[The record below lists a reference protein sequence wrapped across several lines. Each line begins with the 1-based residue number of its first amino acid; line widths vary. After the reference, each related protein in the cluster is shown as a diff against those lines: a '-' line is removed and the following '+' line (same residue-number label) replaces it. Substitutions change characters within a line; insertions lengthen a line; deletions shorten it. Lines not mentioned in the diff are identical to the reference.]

1 MIRAVVKDGTRPE
14 PLPPETRTVGQVVAE
29 AMRLY
34 GRRFWHSLALGV
46 GPAAL
51 ELGRIEL
58 PRPVREL
65 FVLGAGPLLL
75 SASHVGAPL
84 LAREERRGR
93 VALPLTVGVPA
104 FVPLV
109 VSRLYVSPA
118 IYLFSLAWFALLA
131 LAVPAVL
138 VEGRGVAAAYPRA
151 VRLAR
156 ADYVHALGAVA
167 ALAIVIVVSL
177 VALLVLL
184 TGFGDQGGRTA
195 AFLALLVLSPVFFLG
210 AALLYDDQ
218 AARER
223 LRGARALGGE
233 PTR

>member
-1 MIRAVVKDGTRPE
+1 MRDATRPP

-29 AMRLY
+29 AIRLY
-34 GRRFWHSLALGV
+34 GRRFWPSLALGV

-51 ELGRIEL
+51 ELGRLEL
-58 PRPVREL
+58 ERPAREL

-75 SASHVGAPL
+75 SASYVGATL
-84 LAREERRGR
+84 LAREERRGP
-93 VALPLTVGVPA
+93 VALALVLGVPA

-109 VSRLYVSPA
+109 VSRLYVFPG
-118 IYLFSLAWFALLA
+118 IYLLALAWFALVA

-138 VEGRGVAAAYPRA
+138 VEGRGVSGAFARA

-195 AFLALLVLSPVFFLG
+195 AFLALLVLSPLFFLG
-210 AALLYDDQ
+210 VALLYDDQ
-218 AARER
+218 AARAA
-223 LRGARALGGE
+223 LRAGE
-233 PTR
+233 EPPAESRVPR